1 MAVEEFRASAHQAV
15 DLLADYLAGV
25 ERYAVFPPVEPG
37 SLRQLFAAAPP
48 EAPEPVEAILA
59 DVPDLILP
67 NVTHWQH
74 PGFFAY
80 FATTASGIGILGELL
95 TAGIGSNAMLWRTS
109 PVATELEGVVV
120 DWLRQAL
127 GLPEG
132 LRRADHRHGVHLVA
146 DRDRRGARGGGRR
159 TPRRP
164 ASAPPPSA
172 STAPPRR
179 TRRSPR
185 RA

>member
-1 MAVEEFRASAHQAV
+1 MPSQSSGLTDMAVEEFRASAHQAV

-109 PVATELEGVVV
+109 PVATELEGRRRRLVPPGA
-120 DWLRQAL
+120 R
-127 GLPEG
+127 PSRRF
-132 LRRADHRHGVHLVA
+132 RRADHRHGIHLVA
-146 DRDRRGARGGGRR
+146 DRDRRGA
-159 TPRRP
+159 
-164 ASAPPPSA
+164 
-172 STAPPRR
+172 
-179 TRRSPR
+179 
-185 RA
+185 